1 MIHQKQTTV
10 SKSTPLVCKPI
21 TAAAVPTAKRRQ
33 WTDAELLDA
42 LHARDVW
49 GWSAR
54 KTGAWLGRP
63 RCSVIGALNR
73 IDNEYAASVAA

>member
-10 SKSTPLVCKPI
+10 CKSTPLVCKPI

-49 GWSAR
+49 GWSAAR
-54 KTGAWLGRP
+54 IGAWLGRP

-73 IDNEYAASVAA
+73 IDNEYAASEAA